1 MTCAHVA
8 ASLLVA
14 VGVSGLSAADQR
26 GATPA
31 SSPRVVYAIAIDERG
46 VPVTD
51 LTPADFTVKED
62 GKVQQVIAAE
72 TATAPPQI
80 AIIVDDNG
88 TGIFRYGLSDFVQRF
103 RERAEMALSVVQGQ
117 TRKVVDYT
125 TSFPALMAGINSLGV
140 RPATPDGGQL
150 LEGIYEAAKELKQRE
165 AKRPVIIALTVGGE
179 EHSTLT
185 ARYVLDQLH
194 QSGAAL
200 HVVFA
205 GSRAVRTTSAAN
217 RPADLLEG
225 NLNISE
231 VLGDGPKQS
240 GGRRH
245 DVIATNALLSDLQQ
259 IARELKDQ
267 YVVTYLRPDNV
278 KSARN
283 IDVSVRRRG
292 VTLIAPSRAPAR

>member
-1 MTCAHVA
+1 MTRAQVVA
-8 ASLLVA
+8 PLLLA
-14 VGVSGLSAADQR
+14 VGVAGLAATDQR
-26 GATPA
+26 GATPS
-31 SSPRVVYAIAIDERG
+31 SSPRVIYALAIDERG

-51 LTPADFTVKED
+51 LTPADFIVKED
-62 GKVQQVIAAE
+62 GKVQQVTAAE

-88 TGIFRYGLSDFVQRF
+88 TGIFRYGLADFVQRF
-103 RERAEMALSVVQGQ
+103 REKAEIALTVVQGQ

-125 TSFPALMAGINSLGV
+125 TSFPALMAGINELGV

-150 LEGIYEAAKELKQRE
+150 LEGIYEAAKELNRRE
-165 AKRPVIIALTVGGE
+165 AQRPVIIALTVGGE

-194 QSGAAL
+194 QSRAAL

-205 GSRAVRTTSAAN
+205 GSRSVRTTSAAN

-225 NLNISE
+225 NLHISE

-245 DVIATNALLSDLQQ
+245 DVIPTNALFSDLQQ

-267 YVVTYLRPDNV
+267 YVVTYLRPDSV

-283 IDVSVRRRG
+283 IDVSVGRRG
-292 VTLIAPSRAPAR
+292 VTVIAPSRAPIR

>member
-1 MTCAHVA
+1 MTRAHVA

-14 VGVSGLSAADQR
+14 VGVSGLSATDQR
-26 GATPA
+26 GATPS
-31 SSPRVVYAIAIDERG
+31 SSPRVVYAIAIDQRG

-80 AIIVDDNG
+80 AILVDDNG

-103 RERAEMALSVVQGQ
+103 REQAEMALSVVQGQ